1 MEFHWSVVLEYR
13 DALLW
18 GIVRTLQLSTVSAVL
33 SLIIGIF
40 IGILRTSRYSLFRL
54 FGGAHVECFR
64 NIPVVIHMMFFYFG
78 LGFGSFWAGVIG
90 LTLYSSGYIAETVR
104 SGITSVSKGQIEAA
118 LSSGLSPNQ
127 VRGFV
132 VLPQALMFAIPPLT
146 TDMLNIVK
154 NSSVAMAIAFQEL
167 TFTARQIEADTFRG
181 FEAAAAVTILYIVLT
196 GSIISGINVLEK
208 GLGVRAR
215 LGDIGG
221 RKGLEE

>member
-1 MEFHWSVVLEYR
+1 
-13 DALLW
+13 
-18 GIVRTLQLSTVSAVL
+18 
-33 SLIIGIF
+33 
-40 IGILRTSRYSLFRL
+40 
-54 FGGAHVECFR
+54 
-64 NIPVVIHMMFFYFG
+64 
-78 LGFGSFWAGVIG
+78 
-90 LTLYSSGYIAETVR
+90 
-104 SGITSVSKGQIEAA
+104 
-118 LSSGLSPNQ
+118 
-127 VRGFV
+127 
-132 VLPQALMFAIPPLT
+132 MFAIPPLT